1 MVNVYQLQSDRGK
14 LRYITKDFIVTIEC
28 MKTQTDGMNSLMAMI
43 SFSIFYLQCGSHP
56 EGVTGVS
63 GFIGPALKPSLLS
76 TNAPPLELSETLRSK
91 TSL

>member
-1 MVNVYQLQSDRGK
+1 
-14 LRYITKDFIVTIEC
+14 
-28 MKTQTDGMNSLMAMI
+28 MKTQTDQMNRLNGNDF
-43 SFSIFYLQCGSHP
+43 FSIFYLQCGSHP